1 MRGEKQ
7 RGYFRHGKSRDA
19 LTSYLPANQRVASQA
34 RGPWSQSSVDLPPFW
49 LRNSKLR
56 CFSEY
61 HHSSATQPMIHM
73 VSPFILG
80 FGGKLMHILSFKSFP
95 GICGKVAWYYPTCVS
110 HPRPQVSDEIAPYFF
125 CSQSQWLVYGLRHI
139 FQLVMSGRVEIREN
153 WYIFNFILL
162 GTLYEIVRK

>member
-56 CFSEY
+56 WFSEY

-80 FGGKLMHILSFKSFP
+80 FWGRIDAKFEFQEFSRNLWESGVILPHVRESPASPSFWRNCTIFLLLLKSMISLWPRAHFPTDNVWKSGNPWKLIYL
-95 GICGKVAWYYPTCVS
+95 
-110 HPRPQVSDEIAPYFF
+110 
-125 CSQSQWLVYGLRHI
+125 
-139 FQLVMSGRVEIREN
+139 
-153 WYIFNFILL
+153 
-162 GTLYEIVRK
+162 